1 MRKHPLAAVLFIIA
15 LSLTHHSALAENRT
29 KETAIQELLEITGTD
44 ALVDQQIQTVSKLL
58 WNQITQLIKKAY
70 PTAPDE
76 LFVLVENELVDAF
89 MDTKPQFFAGA
100 VKIYSRHYSLEE
112 IEGLIAF
119 YRTPLGDKLIRTL
132 PTMMGEMTALGALWG
147 ERVAA
152 PIAVQRVKAKLQERG
167 YDL

>member
-1 MRKHPLAAVLFIIA
+1 MRKHPLAAVLLLIA
-15 LSLTHHSALAENRT
+15 LSLTHFPAHAEDRT
-29 KETAIQELLEITGTD
+29 KDNAIRELLNLTGTD

-58 WNQITQLIKKAY
+58 WKQMTQLIKKAH

-76 LFVLVENELVDAF
+76 LFVLVENELIDAF

-112 IEGLIAF
+112 IEGLITF

-132 PTMMGEMTALGALWG
+132 PVMMGEMTALGVLWG
-147 ERVAA
+147 QKVAA
-152 PIAVQRVKAKLQERG
+152 PVAIERVKNKLQERG